1 MLSEKNAVDLM
12 FSFQESVGPFEDRLP
27 SIGESA
33 RTPNKP
39 VDSETLQ
46 LIFKLFLG
54 TSDRS
59 VALEAIGK
67 VKEMIGKVQAYVS
80 LNWSDNVKRI
90 DFHKLYMSLVWALVA
105 GNS

>member
-80 LNWSDNVKRI
+80 LN
-90 DFHKLYMSLVWALVA
+90 
-105 GNS
+105 